1 MNEYGVQDYVSQM
14 GLDFTNVEGLKAY
27 TVTGVDADKNI
38 MLTRVT
44 NTSNGMP
51 LLLIG
56 TAGQKYK
63 VPSVKSS
70 MFYTYINMLRG
81 DAKKDT
87 DVKKTTEDGFTNC
100 ILSNGV
106 FGPLSADNPAFPAGS
121 CYLPVPTS
129 YVASATRAGSDEIK
143 MSLKES
149 EVILFNLR
157 SGSVADLP
165 TAIKSVFRS
174 QASDEVDA
182 WYNLNGQR
190 VDSPSKGIYIKN
202 GVKVVIK

>member
-1 MNEYGVQDYVSQM
+1 
-14 GLDFTNVEGLKAY
+14 
-27 TVTGVDADKNI
+27 
-38 MLTRVT
+38 
-44 NTSNGMP
+44 
-51 LLLIG
+51 
-56 TAGQKYK
+56 
-63 VPSVKSS
+63 
-70 MFYTYINMLRG
+70 MLRG

-129 YVASATRAGSDEIK
+129 YLASATRAGSDEIK

-157 SGSVADLP
+157 SGSIADLP

-190 VDSPSKGIYIKN
+190 VDNPSKGIYIKN

>member
-1 MNEYGVQDYVSQM
+1 MV
-14 GLDFTNVEGLKAY
+14 A
-27 TVTGVDADKNI
+27 
-38 MLTRVT
+38 
-44 NTSNGMP
+44 
-51 LLLIG
+51 
-56 TAGQKYK
+56 
-63 VPSVKSS
+63 
-70 MFYTYINMLRG
+70 
-81 DAKKDT
+81 
-87 DVKKTTEDGFTNC
+87 
-100 ILSNGV
+100 
-106 FGPLSADNPAFPAGS
+106 AFPAGS

-190 VDSPSKGIYIKN
+190 VDNPSKGIYIKN